1 MQIPG
6 RLGEGASERQ
16 IRRPFDSLWDGSEM
30 DPLWVE
36 SVLRV
41 GKKRYRVILNGLHF
55 SWTQLDKQNR
65 DKKTVSVPVSEL
77 IGVEEGKAEIQPQ
90 KKVEESELHFTVFS
104 VKRGRHGGGSARLW
118 TVGRTQFTCSSRD
131 LRDHWVTKLRAALRE
146 KSGSRPQRLLVFIN
160 PFGGKKR
167 GVQIYRTLV
176 SPLLELAGISA
187 HVVVTERANQ
197 ARDHILK
204 KELTGFDG
212 VVCVGGDGMFSE
224 LLHGVIGRTQQEA
237 GLSEHDP
244 TVTLQPCNLHI
255 GIIPAGS
262 TDCVCFATV
271 GVNDPVT
278 STLHIIIGDSQPLDV
293 CSVHHLNSLVRYSV
307 SMVGYGFYGDVLAES
322 ERHRWMGPL
331 RYDYSGCMMYLS
343 NRSYSGV
350 VQFLPADPQYSSPRD
365 NTRCLSGCRVC
376 SESTERLFPQ
386 SDASSNASSYSTSQY
401 SQDSSLS
408 DGDWVSL
415 EGRFRCVSL
424 TCMSSSC
431 PRSPLGLSP
440 AAHLADGTGDLILVR
455 DTHAMG
461 FLKYLHRHTNT
472 EDQFDLPFVEVHR
485 VRAVRFSLPPGEVE
499 SDEEEKVE
507 EGEKGMEEGK
517 VELEGER
524 DRPTRRSVSQQHLAE
539 RGEERGMG
547 DYRKKKKRDFLCGPC
562 CSRAPSVSVW
572 NCDGEILP
580 YTDILCR
587 VHGQLV
593 RLFARGIED
602 GAGTRNCRAGSRKCK
617 GRCVLHT

>member
-1 MQIPG
+1 
-6 RLGEGASERQ
+6 
-16 IRRPFDSLWDGSEM
+16 M
-30 DPLWVE
+30 DPMWLE
-36 SVLRV
+36 SVLMV
-41 GKKRYRVILNGLHF
+41 GKKRYGVILNGIHF
-55 SWTQLDKQNR
+55 TWTELDKHNR
-65 DKKTVSVPVSEL
+65 DKKTVSVPVSEV
-77 IGVEEGKAEIQPQ
+77 IGVEEGRVEIQPQ
-90 KKVEESELHFTVFS
+90 KKVEESEKHFTVFS
-104 VKRGRHGGGSARLW
+104 VKRGRCRSGSAGLW
-118 TVGRTQFTCSSRD
+118 TVGRTQFYCSSRD
-131 LRDHWVTKLRAALRE
+131 LRDRWVTQLRTAL
-146 KSGSRPQRLLVFIN
+146 KAHSGSRPHRLLVFIN

-167 GVQIYRTLV
+167 GVQIYHSLV

-244 TVTLQPCNLHI
+244 TVTLQTCDLHI

-293 CSVHHLNSLVRYSV
+293 CSVHHCSTLVRYSV
-307 SMVGYGFYGDVLAES
+307 SLVGYGFYGDVLAES

-331 RYDYSGCMMYLS
+331 RYDYSGCMVYLN
-343 NRSYSGV
+343 NRSYSGT
-350 VQFLPADPQYSSPRD
+350 VQFLPADPQVSSPRD

-386 SDASSNASSYSTSQY
+386 SDASSHASSYSPSLY
-401 SQDSSLS
+401 SQNSSQS
-408 DGDWVSL
+408 EGDWVSI

-455 DTHAMG
+455 DTHTLG

-472 EDQFDLPFVEVHR
+472 QDQFDLPFVEVHR
-485 VRAVRFSLPPGEVE
+485 VRAVRFSLPPGEE
-499 SDEEEKVE
+499 DS
-507 EGEKGMEEGK
+507 EGEEDGGRG
-517 VELEGER
+517 LEGGENMAEQECGNS
-524 DRPTRRSVSQQHLAE
+524 DGVMHKSISQQHLAE
-539 RGEERGMG
+539 RGEKRGMG
-547 DYRKKKKRDFLCGPC
+547 DHKKDKKNFLCGPC
-562 CSRAPSVSVW
+562 CSRAPLVSVW

-580 YTDILCR
+580 YTEILCR

-602 GAGTRNCRAGSRKCK
+602 RAGTRTCRAGNRKCK